1 MCRGLVSEVRPLD
14 VRTALFPERDEFG
27 VQCRL
32 LVSAV
37 HTAKRANN
45 RERSFYGFSARQ
57 TVIKS
62 LRIRQILIFSIR

>member
-1 MCRGLVSEVRPLD
+1 MCEPRF
-14 VRTALFPERDEFG
+14 FPERDEFG

-62 LRIRQILIFSIR
+62 LRIRQILIFRSDSDATYTT